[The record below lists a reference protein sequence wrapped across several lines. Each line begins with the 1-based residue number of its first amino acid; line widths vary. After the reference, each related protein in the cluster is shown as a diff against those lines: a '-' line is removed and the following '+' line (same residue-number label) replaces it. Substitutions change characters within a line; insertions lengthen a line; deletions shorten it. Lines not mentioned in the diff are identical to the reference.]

1 MALGHRI
8 VMGPYGTTTVLVD
21 GGNGASVGSS
31 GRTTP
36 RALAERGQGYV
47 GEAIG
52 SAQNGV
58 NAVLG
63 AGAQVHSDTAK
74 MREQAQLVNT
84 QGKALNATA
93 GQIKDYAGKMTPYA
107 DQLGVIGDTLLG
119 EGSVLWDQSKDI
131 FGQGGALA
139 RLDGSAG
146 GLAGEFVKQYN
157 LLSPDRYVSQA
168 ASDVQGS
175 YQNAW
180 DQMVRGN
187 ARRGVSAGSGAAGAL
202 GTQYAAML
210 ATARAAAKTK
220 ARQMGIDE
228 QTKMLSTMTG
238 AANTLYNM
246 GNDTAQSA
254 LAAQKAGA
262 DAKKGAADVLGGAAD
277 ALGKAGSLQSAAGQL
292 FANAAGIF
300 GDAARIGIGYVDSVR
315 VAYDSLSGAQQAAA
329 NYYLRNAELAMGRGG
344 GGGGATVTNV
354 TTAPKDTGWKNTGH
368 SSTYVRNTDPE
379 LWKRLM
385 LRTGQA

>member
-1 MALGHRI
+1 MDYR
-8 VMGPYGTTTVLVD
+8 LVQ
-21 GGNGASVGSS
+21 GSNFLTGNGPATALQRVG
-31 GRTTP
+31 GGTGAGGGLATP
-36 RALAERGQGYV
+36 RALAEAGQGYAKAAV
-47 GEAIG
+47 G
-52 SAQNGV
+52 SASSGV
-58 NAVLG
+58 KAVQ
-63 AGAQVHSDTAK
+63 AEEAQVRSAQSK

-84 QGKALNATA
+84 QGNALNTTA

-107 DQLGVIGDTLLG
+107 DQLGGIGDTLLG
-119 EGSVLWDQSKDI
+119 EGSALWDQSKDI

-146 GLAGEFVKQYN
+146 GLAGEFVRQYN

-292 FANAAGIF
+292 FANAADIF
-300 GDAARIGIGYVDSVR
+300 GNAARIGIDYANTVR
-315 VAYDSLSGAQQAAA
+315 TAYDSLSGAQQAAA
-329 NYYLRNAELAMGRGG
+329 DYYLRNAKLAMGSGG
-344 GGGGATVTNV
+344 GTNVTNV
-354 TTAPKDTGWKNTGH
+354 TTAPKDTGWKNTGY

>member
-1 MALGHRI
+1 MGVASFGRNPIESLQTILRI
-8 VMGPYGTTTVLVD
+8 
-21 GGNGASVGSS
+21 GAA
-31 GRTTP
+31 
-36 RALAERGQGYV
+36 RADD
-47 GEAIG
+47 AIG
-52 SAQNGV
+52 STQNGV

-93 GQIKDYAGKMTPYA
+93 GEIKDYAGKMTPYA
-107 DQLGVIGDTLLG
+107 DQLGGIGDTLLG
-119 EGSVLWDQSKDI
+119 EGSALWDQSKDI

-146 GLAGEFVKQYN
+146 GLAGEFVRQYN

-300 GDAARIGIGYVDSVR
+300 GDAARIGIGYADSVR
-315 VAYDSLSGAQQAAA
+315 AAYDSLSGAQQAAA
-329 NYYLRNAELAMGRGG
+329 RYYLGAAREEITANNGG
-344 GGGGATVTNV
+344 GGGGGGTVTNV
-354 TTAPKDTGWKNTGH
+354 TAAPKDTGWKNTGY
-368 SSTYVRNTDPE
+368 SSTYVRNTNPE

>member
-8 VMGPYGTTTVLVD
+8 VRGPYGTTTVLVD

-31 GRTTP
+31 GHTTP

-52 SAQNGV
+52 STQNGV

-84 QGKALNATA
+84 QGNALNATA
-93 GQIKDYAGKMTPYA
+93 GEIKDYAGKMTPYA
-107 DQLGVIGDTLLG
+107 DQLGGIGDTLLG
-119 EGSVLWDQSKDI
+119 EGSALWDQSKDI

-146 GLAGEFVKQYN
+146 GLAGEFVRQYN

-246 GNDTAQSA
+246 GNAMAQSA

-262 DAKKGAADVLGGAAD
+262 NAKKGAADVLGGAAD

-300 GDAARIGIGYVDSVR
+300 GDAARIGIGYADSVR
-315 VAYDSLSGAQQAAA
+315 AAYDSLSGAQQAAA

-344 GGGGATVTNV
+344 GGGEIVTN
-354 TTAPKDTGWKNTGH
+354 APKDTGWKNTGY

>member
-8 VMGPYGTTTVLVD
+8 VRGQYGTTSVEPVGD
-21 GGNGASVGSS
+21 GASGGTS
-31 GRTTP
+31 GPATP

-47 GEAIG
+47 DAAIG
-52 SAQNGV
+52 SARGGLD
-58 NAVLG
+58 AVLG
-63 AGAQVHSDTAK
+63 AGAQVGSDTSK
-74 MREQAQLVNT
+74 MRDQARLVNA
-84 QGKALNATA
+84 QGDALNATA
-93 GQIKDYAGKMTPYA
+93 GEIKDYAGRMTPYA
-107 DQLGVIGDTLLG
+107 DQLGEIGDTLLG
-119 EGSVLWDQSKDI
+119 EGSALWDQSRDI
-131 FGQGGALA
+131 FGQGGALV

-180 DQMVRGN
+180 DQRVRGN

-220 ARQMGIDE
+220 ARQAGIDE

-246 GNDTAQSA
+246 GNETAQGA

-300 GDAARIGIGYVDSVR
+300 GDAAKIGIGYADSVR
-315 VAYDSLSGAQQAAA
+315 AAYDSLSGAQQFAA
-329 NYYLRNAELAMGRGG
+329 NYYLKNAGLAMGRGDG
-344 GGGGATVTNV
+344 GGTNV

>member
-1 MALGHRI
+1 
-8 VMGPYGTTTVLVD
+8 MGVASFGRNPIDSLQTILRT
-21 GGNGASVGSS
+21 GAA
-31 GRTTP
+31 
-36 RALAERGQGYV
+36 RAND
-47 GEAIG
+47 AIG

-84 QGKALNATA
+84 QGNALNATA

-107 DQLGVIGDTLLG
+107 DQLGGIGDTLLG
-119 EGSVLWDQSKDI
+119 EGSALWDQSKDI

-146 GLAGEFVKQYN
+146 GLAGEFVRQYN

-246 GNDTAQSA
+246 GNETAQNA

-262 DAKKGAADVLGGAAD
+262 DAKKGAADVLGGAAG
-277 ALGKAGSLQSAAGQL
+277 ALGTAGSLQSAAGQL
-292 FANAAGIF
+292 FAKAAVIF
-300 GDAARIGIGYVDSVR
+300 GEAADIGIDYANSVHA
-315 VAYDSLSGAQQAAA
+315 AYNSLSGAQQAAA
-329 NYYLRNAELAMGRGG
+329 RYYLGAAHEEVEANNGG
-344 GGGGATVTNV
+344 GGGGVTITSNTNNWVKSASRRDTSRSGSPWV
-354 TTAPKDTGWKNTGH
+354 TTWTNIKTGATASGDGLFNPNK
-368 SSTYVRNTDPE
+368 S
-379 LWKRLM
+379 
-385 LRTGQA
+385 